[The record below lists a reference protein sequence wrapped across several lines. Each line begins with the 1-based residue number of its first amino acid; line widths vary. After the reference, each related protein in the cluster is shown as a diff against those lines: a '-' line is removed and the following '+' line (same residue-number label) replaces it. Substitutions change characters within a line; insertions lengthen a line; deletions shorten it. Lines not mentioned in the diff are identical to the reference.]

1 MTDIPPDDPSD
12 PDPAPPRPGWSKRVR
27 YSRRAG
33 GYAYRP
39 GQVVC
44 SGVQARDSVIE
55 FRPNSESE
63 RLEIDD
69 GDDLYLVT
77 VKKKDIDDID
87 VVDDTADIDAIVED
101 LRDRNLRV
109 EPNYVMFATPVY
121 ANPVYANPVYANPV
135 YANPVYANPVYAN
148 PVYANPVYAN
158 PVYANPVYA
167 NPVYASPVYANPVVA
182 GSALANPYVCSGV
195 RPSTARPAPAPT
207 VVPGEYVPN
216 PAPGPKVVILDTG
229 VSAAKDCPPLLT
241 KLSAKYPGEEE
252 WPDGRDPANP
262 SDGFLDPASGHG
274 TFIAGLVHLLAPG
287 RSIVPVRVVGPFGDV
302 DVWKVVSAIE
312 GLAKDQ
318 LLDDQTVVNMS
329 FGGYADEDMSALAAA
344 VRRVRR
350 TGAVVVASAG
360 NDATDRP
367 LFPACLPDVVAVA
380 ALDPYGPAAYTN
392 YGAWVDACAPGTDL
406 VSAFFAFNGK
416 MEMPPMP
423 GSVDPDE
430 FLYWARWTGT
440 SFAAPIVAAA
450 LLRQMMHGSPTAAD
464 AVERL
469 ITAEGLFR
477 LPGLGTVVNHT
488 PLDPGCLA
496 TW

>member
-1 MTDIPPDDPSD
+1 MTDIPRD
-12 PDPAPPRPGWSKRVR
+12 DPAPPRPGWSERVR
-27 YSRRAG
+27 YSRSAG

-44 SGVQARDSVIE
+44 SGVDARDSVIE
-55 FRPNSESE
+55 LRPHSEWLQ
-63 RLEIDD
+63 LEIDD
-69 GDDLYLVT
+69 GDDVYLVT
-77 VKKKDIDDID
+77 VEDDIDD
-87 VVDDTADIDAIVED
+87 VVAD
-101 LRDRNLRV
+101 LRDRNARV
-109 EPNYVMFATPVY
+109 EPNYVMFAT
-121 ANPVYANPVYANPV
+121 PVYANPV

-182 GSALANPYVCSGV
+182 GSALANPYVCAGV
-195 RPSTARPAPAPT
+195 RPSTARPAPAPK
-207 VVPGEYVPN
+207 VLPGPYVPN
-216 PAPGPKVVILDTG
+216 QAAGPKVVILDTG
-229 VSAAKDCPPLLT
+229 VSASKDCPPLLVD
-241 KLSAKYPGEEE
+241 LSIEYPDQEE

-287 RSIVPVRVVGPFGDV
+287 RAIVPVRVVEPFGDV
-302 DVWKVVSAIE
+302 DVWTVVRALE
-312 GLAKDQ
+312 RLAKGQ
-318 LLDDQTVVNMS
+318 RLDDQTIVNMS
-329 FGGYADEDMSALAAA
+329 FGGYADENMSALAAA

-406 VSAFFAFNGK
+406 VSAFFTFDGK
-416 MEMPPMP
+416 MEMWPMP
-423 GSVDPDE
+423 GSVDPDK
-430 FLYWARWTGT
+430 FRYWARWTGT

-450 LLRQMMHGSPTAAD
+450 LLRQMAHGSPTAAH

-496 TW
+496 TWRN